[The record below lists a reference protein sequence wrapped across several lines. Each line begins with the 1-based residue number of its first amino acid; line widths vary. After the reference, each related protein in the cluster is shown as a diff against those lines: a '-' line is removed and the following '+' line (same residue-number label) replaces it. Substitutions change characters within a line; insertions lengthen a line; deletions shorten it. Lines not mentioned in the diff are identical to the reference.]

1 MNNFQIAIYELGSW
15 NNLDGWVR
23 PFDLTFALDETLD
36 SGSVQVTGST
46 RSAIIKPYTLIRLT
60 INTTVKYMLVQDAK
74 RTQSTFSGTIK
85 YDWNI
90 TLIETTKM
98 LERIPCD
105 TMRFSNYLGHDY
117 ADGIVIKPTIQ
128 YVNQVWI
135 EGDEIVDNAPNYVNT
150 YVKNATLT
158 IYGAQVKFVLK
169 SGITW
174 YYNTGLPTTNSPQT
188 VTVKNS
194 AGTVVYTQTA
204 YADASGNLNM
214 PSGTIQLTDTSYT
227 IEYTG
232 FICKRQTVG
241 DTLTSGFTA
250 TYQIATIEGIAPK
263 TNPTITSIVEKI
275 LRSGVTRRVY
285 RGTGALDDIDKQLI
299 RFNAAQ
305 AEKYKAIETE
315 YSTTRNTFFEAL
327 SGVGEIIHAMPRLNF
342 IDTSEYKGYELVF
355 DELGGND
362 EYTVPTTAEMTYEQM
377 SLTGDEYCEAID
389 SVVENILN
397 TTDVD
402 KGAIVEPSTG
412 TYKTVRTERGG
423 YKISADTMRIQTERP
438 IYRLIKLEVLCNGK
452 AGDITAY
459 VYENAEYEAL
469 SEYAGAV
476 YPYSK
481 AYALKYTS
489 GQKDIT
495 GLTFRDNAV
504 TDLSS
509 AFKNYAIYN
518 IVKQALDTEIS
529 DYTALA
535 FRVTYIPLVTARI
548 TQSKPYTGW
557 ETDFSSNVLISNQGG
572 NMVES
577 DRYGERLKGYIAR
590 LGNKQV
596 VRTYN
601 FAQFEDLP
609 QCGQLMYVE
618 DEYMYVSLINAN
630 LDQNKVKAT
639 ILLTPQFNRLSE
651 YVGLNSEYRLY
662 DVSEKQAVERLVNYT
677 EKCYINYRATS
688 ASSKVPFIKSDAYYS
703 IFQTLGR
710 RADYD
715 AGEVPTAALV
725 QVNGTWFARTLDK
738 RASGNSLVFEFAFD
752 DNYGV
757 GYQSIPNSVSI
768 DAARIQRLVPYGNVY
783 GEFDTMRVQFVPKAF
798 TNSADKMNSYPAITS
813 EYLTDVYPLFD
824 TSSVGDNS
832 VVYPFLIDKD
842 NKEQINFTYQ
852 LNFISRV
859 KSVVLGTAFFRNN
872 DLLIDR
878 SGLTGEQ
885 RVALNPSIYLIK
897 KRLNMLSKPDLTG
910 ALKLTAPNGLAC
922 VFQDNYANNAG
933 FKTGLQIT
941 NTTNETYVGW
951 CAVDDKTGELYI
963 GDNYELKPNHTAPTL
978 YFNFKE

>member
-1 MNNFQIAIYELGSW
+1 MNNFQIDIYELGSW

-46 RSAIIKPYTLIRLT
+46 RKAIIKPYTLIRLT
-60 INTTVKYMLVQDAK
+60 INSTVKYMLVQDAK

-117 ADGIVIKPTIQ
+117 AGGIPIYAEITYNDPNQTGWLDGDELSEKAPF
-128 YVNQVWI
+128 YVNAYNRGV
-135 EGDEIVDNAPNYVNT
+135 T
-150 YVKNATLT
+150 TT
-158 IYGAQVKFVLK
+158 IYGTQNKFNLKARATWKNAYQEVKVKKPNGEIVYSQKTWCGDDGVL
-169 SGITW
+169 
-174 YYNTGLPTTNSPQT
+174 NMPD
-188 VTVKNS
+188 
-194 AGTVVYTQTA
+194 GTVVLTEA
-204 YADASGNLNM
+204 Y
-214 PSGTIQLTDTSYT
+214 YT
-227 IEYTG
+227 IEYSG
-232 FICKRQTVG
+232 QIADVIP
-241 DTLTSGFTA
+241 TSVNRATYTA
-250 TYQIATIEGIAPK
+250 TYQIATIEGIIPK

-285 RGTGALDDIDKQLI
+285 RGAGALDDIDKQLI

-459 VYENAEYEAL
+459 VYESAEYEAL

-495 GLTFRDNAV
+495 GLTFRDADA
-504 TDLSS
+504 TQTAQ
-509 AFKNYAIYN
+509 AFANYAIYN
-518 IVKQALDTEIS
+518 IVKQALDTTIS

-688 ASSKVPFIKSDAYYS
+688 ASSKVPFIKSKGYYS

-725 QVNGTWFARTLDK
+725 QVSGTWFARTLDK

-798 TNSADKMNSYPAITS
+798 TNSADKMNSYPAINS

-824 TSSVGDNS
+824 TSSLEDNS

-852 LNFISRV
+852 LNFISEI

-885 RVALNPSIYLIK
+885 RVALNPSIYLVK

-910 ALKLTAPNGLAC
+910 ALKLNAPNGLAC
-922 VFQDNYANNAG
+922 VFQDSFANNAG

-951 CAVDDKTGELYI
+951 CAVDDNTGELYI
-963 GDNYELKPNHTAPTL
+963 GDNYELKPNRTAPTL

>member
-46 RSAIIKPYTLIRLT
+46 RKAIIKPYTLIRLT

-105 TMRFSNYLGHDY
+105 TMRFSNYLGHEY
-117 ADGIVIKPTIQ
+117 ASGTPIRMQITYTDTYAPVEIEPYYQNVYTTGATI
-128 YVNQVWI
+128 
-135 EGDEIVDNAPNYVNT
+135 
-150 YVKNATLT
+150 T
-158 IYGAQVKFVLK
+158 IYGTQNKFTPPNNYVK
-169 SGITW
+169 W
-174 YYNTGLPTTNSPQT
+174 YPNDATKPPYKQQT

-194 AGTVVYTQTA
+194 TGTVVYTQTA
-204 YADASGNLNM
+204 MADTEGVLNM
-214 PSGTIQLTDTSYT
+214 PNGTIVLDDISYT

-232 FICKRQTVG
+232 WLHFDQHGTIIDSQY
-241 DTLTSGFTA
+241 TA
-250 TYQIATIEGIAPK
+250 TCQVSTFAGITSK

-285 RGTGALDDIDKQLI
+285 RGTGALGDIDKQLI

-305 AEKYKAIETE
+305 AEKYKSIETE

-342 IDTSEYKGYELVF
+342 IDTFEYKGYELVF

-495 GLTFRDNAV
+495 GLTFRDNDA
-504 TDLSS
+504 TQATQ
-509 AFKNYAIYN
+509 AFRNYAIYN

-590 LGNKQV
+590 LGNRQV

-601 FAQFEDLP
+601 FAQFEDMP
-609 QCGQLMYVE
+609 KCGQLMYVE

-677 EKCYINYRATS
+677 EKCYINYIATS
-688 ASSKVPFIKSDAYYS
+688 ASSKLPFIKSNAYYS

-710 RADYD
+710 RVDYD

-757 GYQSIPNSVSI
+757 GYQSIPNSVSG

-824 TSSVGDNS
+824 TSSLEDNS

-885 RVALNPSIYLIK
+885 RVALNPSIYLVK

-922 VFQDNYANNAG
+922 VFQDSSVENAG

>member
-1 MNNFQIAIYELGSW
+1 MNNFQIDIREQGGW

-105 TMRFSNYLGHDY
+105 TMRFSNYLGHNY
-117 ADGIVIKPTIQ
+117 AGDATPVIPTKVSGGDLVTIKPTSLQ
-128 YVNQVWI
+128 
-135 EGDEIVDNAPNYVNT
+135 
-150 YVKNATLT
+150 
-158 IYGAQVKFVLK
+158 
-169 SGITW
+169 
-174 YYNTGLPTTNSPQT
+174 SPQILGSTVVFPKITDYFEPIDLGQTSEYQVIIDEQQSKLVIQTPSGSQSQYGNESVT
-188 VTVKNS
+188 VTLSEEGVYMATYTIKFEYPL
-194 AGTVVYTQTA
+194 ADKPVVYQ
-204 YADASGNLNM
+204 ASV
-214 PSGTIQLTDTSYT
+214 SSVQS
-227 IEYTG
+227 
-232 FICKRQTVG
+232 
-241 DTLTSGFTA
+241 
-250 TYQIATIEGIAPK
+250 IAPK
-263 TNPTITSIVEKI
+263 TNPTITSIIEKI

-327 SGVGEIIHAMPRLNF
+327 SGVGEIIHAIPRLNF
-342 IDTSEYKGYELVF
+342 IDTFGYKGYELVF

-423 YKISADTMRIQTERP
+423 YKISANTMRIQTERP

-725 QVNGTWFARTLDK
+725 QVSGTWFARTLDK
-738 RASGNSLVFEFAFD
+738 RANGNSLVFEFAFD

-757 GYQSIPNSVSI
+757 GYQSIPNSVSG

-885 RVALNPSIYLIK
+885 RVALNPSIYLVK

-922 VFQDNYANNAG
+922 VFQDSFAENAG

>member
-1 MNNFQIAIYELGSW
+1 MNNFQIDIYELGSW

-46 RSAIIKPYTLIRLT
+46 RKAIIKPYTLIRLT

-74 RTQSTFSGTIK
+74 RTQSTFAGTIK

-105 TMRFSNYLGHDY
+105 TMRFSNYLGHNY
-117 ADGIVIKPTIQ
+117 ARDATPVIPTK
-128 YVNQVWI
+128 VSG
-135 EGDEIVDNAPNYVNT
+135 GDLV
-150 YVKNATLT
+150 T
-158 IYGAQVKFVLK
+158 IKQTSLQ
-169 SGITW
+169 
-174 YYNTGLPTTNSPQT
+174 SPQILGSTVVFPKITDYFEPIDNGSSQYPVTIDLQLSKLVIQTPSGSQSQYGNESVT
-188 VTVKNS
+188 VTLS
-194 AGTVVYTQTA
+194 EEGVYTAT
-204 YADASGNLNM
+204 
-214 PSGTIQLTDTSYT
+214 YT
-227 IEYTG
+227 IEFEYPLED
-232 FICKRQTVG
+232 KPVV
-241 DTLTSGFTA
+241 
-250 TYQIATIEGIAPK
+250 YQASVSSVQSIAPK

-285 RGTGALDDIDKQLI
+285 RGAGALDDIDKQLI

-305 AEKYKAIETE
+305 AEKYNAIETE

-342 IDTSEYKGYELVF
+342 IDTFGYKGYELVF

-518 IVKQALDTEIS
+518 IVKQALDTTIS

-688 ASSKVPFIKSDAYYS
+688 ASSKVPFIKSNAYYS

-725 QVNGTWFARTLDK
+725 QVSGTWFARTLDK

-757 GYQSIPNSVSI
+757 GYQSIPNSVSG

-852 LNFISRV
+852 LNFISEI

-885 RVALNPSIYLIK
+885 RVALNPSIYLVK

-951 CAVDDKTGELYI
+951 CAVDDNTGELYI
-963 GDNYELKPNHTAPTL
+963 GDNYELKPNATAPTL

>member
-1 MNNFQIAIYELGSW
+1 
-15 NNLDGWVR
+15 
-23 PFDLTFALDETLD
+23 
-36 SGSVQVTGST
+36 
-46 RSAIIKPYTLIRLT
+46 
-60 INTTVKYMLVQDAK
+60 
-74 RTQSTFSGTIK
+74 
-85 YDWNI
+85 
-90 TLIETTKM
+90 
-98 LERIPCD
+98 
-105 TMRFSNYLGHDY
+105 
-117 ADGIVIKPTIQ
+117 
-128 YVNQVWI
+128 
-135 EGDEIVDNAPNYVNT
+135 
-150 YVKNATLT
+150 
-158 IYGAQVKFVLK
+158 
-169 SGITW
+169 
-174 YYNTGLPTTNSPQT
+174 
-188 VTVKNS
+188 
-194 AGTVVYTQTA
+194 
-204 YADASGNLNM
+204 
-214 PSGTIQLTDTSYT
+214 
-227 IEYTG
+227 
-232 FICKRQTVG
+232 
-241 DTLTSGFTA
+241 
-250 TYQIATIEGIAPK
+250 
-263 TNPTITSIVEKI
+263 
-275 LRSGVTRRVY
+275 
-285 RGTGALDDIDKQLI
+285 
-299 RFNAAQ
+299 
-305 AEKYKAIETE
+305 
-315 YSTTRNTFFEAL
+315 
-327 SGVGEIIHAMPRLNF
+327 
-342 IDTSEYKGYELVF
+342 
-355 DELGGND
+355 
-362 EYTVPTTAEMTYEQM
+362 
-377 SLTGDEYCEAID
+377 
-389 SVVENILN
+389 
-397 TTDVD
+397 
-402 KGAIVEPSTG
+402 
-412 TYKTVRTERGG
+412 
-423 YKISADTMRIQTERP
+423 
-438 IYRLIKLEVLCNGK
+438 
-452 AGDITAY
+452 
-459 VYENAEYEAL
+459 
-469 SEYAGAV
+469 
-476 YPYSK
+476 
-481 AYALKYTS
+481 
-489 GQKDIT
+489 
-495 GLTFRDNAV
+495 
-504 TDLSS
+504 
-509 AFKNYAIYN
+509 
-518 IVKQALDTEIS
+518 
-529 DYTALA
+529 
-535 FRVTYIPLVTARI
+535 
-548 TQSKPYTGW
+548 
-557 ETDFSSNVLISNQGG
+557 
-572 NMVES
+572 MVES

-677 EKCYINYRATS
+677 EKCYISYRATS

-725 QVNGTWFARTLDK
+725 QVSGTWFARTLDK
-738 RASGNSLVFEFAFD
+738 RANGNSLVFEFAFD

-757 GYQSIPNSVSI
+757 GYQSIPNSVSN

-798 TNSADKMNSYPAITS
+798 TNSADKMNSYPAINS

-872 DLLIDR
+872 DLLVDR

-963 GDNYELKPNHTAPTL
+963 GDNYELKPNSTAPTL

>member
-1 MNNFQIAIYELGSW
+1 MNNFQIDIYEHRGW
-15 NNLDGWVR
+15 HNLDGWVR

-46 RSAIIKPYTLIRLT
+46 RKETIKPYTLIRLT
-60 INTTVKYMLVQDAK
+60 INSTVKYMLVQDAK

-105 TMRFSNYLGHDY
+105 TMRFSNYLGHEY
-117 ADGIVIKPTIQ
+117 ASGVPIRMQIT
-128 YVNQVWI
+128 YT
-135 EGDEIVDNAPNYVNT
+135 NT
-150 YVKNATLT
+150 YAPVEIEPYYQNVYTTGATIT
-158 IYGAQVKFVLK
+158 IYGTQNKFTTPDYVK
-169 SGITW
+169 W
-174 YYNTGLPTTNSPQT
+174 YPNDVSNPPYKEQT

-194 AGTVVYTQTA
+194 TGTVVYTQTA
-204 YADASGNLNM
+204 MADTNGVLNM
-214 PSGTIQLTDTSYT
+214 PNGTIVLDDISYT

-232 FICKRQTVG
+232 WLHFDQHGTTIDSQY
-241 DTLTSGFTA
+241 TA
-250 TYQIATIEGIAPK
+250 TCQFSTFAGITSK

-285 RGTGALDDIDKQLI
+285 RGAGALDDMDEQLI

-305 AEKYKAIETE
+305 AEKYNAIETE

-327 SGVGEIIHAMPRLNF
+327 SGVGEIIHAIPRLNF
-342 IDTSEYKGYELVF
+342 IDTVEYKGYELVF
-355 DELGGND
+355 DELGGDD

-504 TDLSS
+504 TDVSS
-509 AFKNYAIYN
+509 AFRNYAIYN
-518 IVKQALDTEIS
+518 IVKQVLDTTIS

-601 FAQFEDLP
+601 FAQFEDMP
-609 QCGQLMYVE
+609 KCGQLIYVE

-677 EKCYINYRATS
+677 EKCYINYIATS
-688 ASSKVPFIKSDAYYS
+688 VSSKLPFIKSNAYYS

-757 GYQSIPNSVSI
+757 GYQSIPNSVSG

-798 TNSADKMNSYPAITS
+798 TNSADKMNSYPAINS

-824 TSSVGDNS
+824 TSSLEDNS

-852 LNFISRV
+852 LNFISEI

-885 RVALNPSIYLIK
+885 RVALNPSIYLVK

-922 VFQDNYANNAG
+922 VFQDNSVENAG

-951 CAVDDKTGELYI
+951 CAVDDNTGELYI

>member
-1 MNNFQIAIYELGSW
+1 
-15 NNLDGWVR
+15 
-23 PFDLTFALDETLD
+23 
-36 SGSVQVTGST
+36 
-46 RSAIIKPYTLIRLT
+46 
-60 INTTVKYMLVQDAK
+60 
-74 RTQSTFSGTIK
+74 
-85 YDWNI
+85 
-90 TLIETTKM
+90 
-98 LERIPCD
+98 
-105 TMRFSNYLGHDY
+105 
-117 ADGIVIKPTIQ
+117 
-128 YVNQVWI
+128 
-135 EGDEIVDNAPNYVNT
+135 
-150 YVKNATLT
+150 
-158 IYGAQVKFVLK
+158 
-169 SGITW
+169 
-174 YYNTGLPTTNSPQT
+174 
-188 VTVKNS
+188 
-194 AGTVVYTQTA
+194 
-204 YADASGNLNM
+204 
-214 PSGTIQLTDTSYT
+214 
-227 IEYTG
+227 
-232 FICKRQTVG
+232 
-241 DTLTSGFTA
+241 
-250 TYQIATIEGIAPK
+250 
-263 TNPTITSIVEKI
+263 
-275 LRSGVTRRVY
+275 
-285 RGTGALDDIDKQLI
+285 
-299 RFNAAQ
+299 
-305 AEKYKAIETE
+305 
-315 YSTTRNTFFEAL
+315 
-327 SGVGEIIHAMPRLNF
+327 
-342 IDTSEYKGYELVF
+342 
-355 DELGGND
+355 
-362 EYTVPTTAEMTYEQM
+362 
-377 SLTGDEYCEAID
+377 
-389 SVVENILN
+389 
-397 TTDVD
+397 
-402 KGAIVEPSTG
+402 
-412 TYKTVRTERGG
+412 
-423 YKISADTMRIQTERP
+423 
-438 IYRLIKLEVLCNGK
+438 
-452 AGDITAY
+452 
-459 VYENAEYEAL
+459 
-469 SEYAGAV
+469 
-476 YPYSK
+476 
-481 AYALKYTS
+481 
-489 GQKDIT
+489 
-495 GLTFRDNAV
+495 
-504 TDLSS
+504 
-509 AFKNYAIYN
+509 
-518 IVKQALDTEIS
+518 
-529 DYTALA
+529 
-535 FRVTYIPLVTARI
+535 
-548 TQSKPYTGW
+548 
-557 ETDFSSNVLISNQGG
+557 
-572 NMVES
+572 MVES

-688 ASSKVPFIKSDAYYS
+688 ASSKVPFIKSNAYYS

-725 QVNGTWFARTLDK
+725 QVSGTWFARTLDK

-798 TNSADKMNSYPAITS
+798 TNSADKMNSYPAINS

-824 TSSVGDNS
+824 TSSLEDNS

-852 LNFISRV
+852 LNFISEI

-922 VFQDNYANNAG
+922 VFQDSFARNAG